1 MTIWLY
7 MLAAVCG
14 AGSAFI
20 LATVIAVMAPLGL
33 WPTLASLSVFVA
45 GAALASAL
53 WAIRYDHLSREMM
66 KWHIE
71 QIESVKGRVPEMM
84 NALFRKMK
92 AEGLLPEG
100 LDFQVGEP
108 NDGNPDKPD
117 KPAPDKKLN

>member
-20 LATVIAVMAPLGL
+20 LATVIAVLAPLGL
-33 WPTLASLSVFVA
+33 WPTLAGLSVFVA
-45 GAALASAL
+45 GAAFASAV
-53 WAIRYDHLSREMM
+53 WAIRYDHLTRQMM

-71 QIESVKGRVPEMM
+71 QIESLKGRVPEMM
-84 NALFRKMK
+84 NDIFRKMQ
-92 AEGLLPEG
+92 AEGILPEG
-100 LDFQVGEP
+100 LDFQVSEAS
-108 NDGNPDKPD
+108 DGKPD